1 MRLALCALL
10 PIVGSTLLTLIKFPS
25 RRARNVFVEVV
36 TALTSACVFAAALA
50 PSRGAYA
57 LFRVGEAFVCAFQT
71 DGLGRT
77 FVLLAA
83 GLWPFASLYAF
94 EYMAHEPREGQFF
107 TFYTLAYAVTILIA
121 ASANLFTLY
130 IFFELLTLVTLP
142 LVDHGH
148 DKESYR
154 AGRSYLTYLIGGAS
168 LGFAAMVILHQY
180 GAGLFAPGGS
190 MTQSALSHPGLMKA
204 AYLMGF
210 FGFGAKAAVFPLCRW
225 LPRASV
231 APTPVTALL
240 HAVAVVNAGVFAVAR
255 ITYYALGADFL
266 SGSWAQTAAMIAS
279 AITVAYGAIRAAREG
294 HLKRRLAWSTVS
306 NLSYMLFA
314 LSLMT
319 ADGLAAGIAHMVFH
333 SSAKIVLFFCAGA
346 LLTACGITRVS
357 ETRGLAKRMPVTF
370 SAFLVAGL
378 ALSGVPPMSGFLSKY
393 LIITAAL
400 DARAWPQTLGA
411 ACLIVSA
418 ILTAAY
424 IFTVIVPAY
433 FMPARGGVS
442 ERARDPGIQMKIT
455 LIALTL
461 AVILL
466 SLFGG
471 NLADALREMAGGI

>member
-1 MRLALCALL
+1 MRLALCALI
-10 PIVGSTLLTLIKFPS
+10 PTVGSALLALIRFPS
-25 RRARNVFVEVV
+25 RRARNAFAEAV
-36 TALTSACVFAAALA
+36 TCLTSACVLLA
-50 PSRGAYA
+50 VLFPSEGAFE
-57 LFRVGEAFVCAFQT
+57 LFRVGEAFVCAFHT
-71 DGLGRT
+71 DGLGKT

-94 EYMAHEPREGQFF
+94 EYMAHESREGQFF

-142 LVDHGH
+142 LVVHGH

-168 LGFAAMVILHQY
+168 LGFAAMVILQQY
-180 GAGLFAPGGS
+180 GASRFALGGA
-190 MTQSALSHPGLMKA
+190 MAQSALAHQRLMNI
-204 AYLMGF
+204 AYLLGF

-240 HAVAVVNAGVFAVAR
+240 HAVAVVNAGVFSVAR
-255 ITYYALGADFL
+255 LTYYTLGASLL
-266 SGSWAQTAAMIAS
+266 SGSWAQTVTLIAS
-279 AITVAYGAIRAAREG
+279 AVTVAYGAVRAAREG

-306 NLSYMLFA
+306 NLSYMLLA

-319 ADGLAAGIAHMVFH
+319 ADGLAAGIAHMAFH
-333 SSAKIVLFFCAGA
+333 SSIKIVLFFCAGA
-346 LLTACGITRVS
+346 VMTYAGVTRVS

-370 SAFLVAGL
+370 FAFLTAGL

-400 DARAWPQTLGA
+400 DARAWPQTVGA
-411 ACLIVSA
+411 ACMIVSA
-418 ILTAAY
+418 ILTAVY
-424 IFTVIVPAY
+424 VFTVVVPAY
-433 FMPARGGVS
+433 FMPARDGS
-442 ERARDPGIQMKIT
+442 AARAHDPGTDMKLT
-455 LIALTL
+455 LIALTA

-466 SLFGG
+466 SVFGG
-471 NLADALREMAGGI
+471 TLADALREMAGGM